1 MVLGLSFR
9 LCKMGLKML
18 SRLSQ
23 ESKDGAWER
32 NLLHGHVGV
41 LWLGIR
47 DDQEP
52 VVTDPGEE
60 ASWAIRDS
68 DTRLRN
74 RTSRQGDGSHG
85 RGVSRAGKGIAAA
98 RGKICRGMVGERP
111 VEQRMKIKLKIGAER
126 ALSVL
131 KKRRR

>member
-85 RGVSRAGKGIAAA
+85 RGVSRAGKRSEEKLDVRPFINP
-98 RGKICRGMVGERP
+98 CRPWKRC
-111 VEQRMKIKLKIGAER
+111 Q
-126 ALSVL
+126 VL
-131 KKRRR
+131 L